1 VWARDGRTLFYR
13 DGTHVIAVMVH
24 TVPTFTVINRRSI
37 VEDHF
42 VADLGLNMDAAPNGT
57 LVALS
62 PAEAATELSVVL
74 NWLDEL
80 DRRLGQKK

>member
-13 DGTHVIAVMVH
+13 DGTHVIAAMVR
-24 TVPTFTVINRRSI
+24 TTPTFIVDSRRSI
-37 VEDHF
+37 AEDHF
-42 VADLGLNMDAAPNGT
+42 IADLGVNMDAAPNGK

-62 PAEAATELSVVL
+62 PAEAATELSVVV
-74 NWLDEL
+74 NWLNAV